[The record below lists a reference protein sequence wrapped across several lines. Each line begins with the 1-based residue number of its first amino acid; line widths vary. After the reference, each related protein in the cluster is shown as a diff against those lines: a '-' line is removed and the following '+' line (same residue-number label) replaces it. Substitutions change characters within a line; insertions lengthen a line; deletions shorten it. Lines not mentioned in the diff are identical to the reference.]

1 MSISGNH
8 CCNVTHKHRI
18 ILARMGQS
26 QVMEKNPK
34 TPKSAIKDII
44 VLHYSC

>member
-1 MSISGNH
+1 MSISRNRY
-8 CCNVTHKHRI
+8 CNVAHKHRI

-44 VLHYSC
+44 VLHYSR

>member
-1 MSISGNH
+1 MADAGN
-8 CCNVTHKHRI
+8 VAHKHRI

-26 QVMEKNPK
+26 QVMQKNPK

-44 VLHYSC
+44 VLHYSR